1 MKRPS
6 SLQVVLAALAA
17 SLVIAKAE
25 LPPSAYIDLQAKASE
40 VLQIKVDDVS
50 SKPIS
55 LIDWSKRIETVQATV
70 QKVTRSKS
78 GTKQG
83 DKITIR
89 YERLLPKKGWAGP
102 SPAPPLEQGKE
113 YPAYL
118 DKTTDGTFELGAKGK
133 SFTEVK

>member
-1 MKRPS
+1 MKRPTFLLVALS
-6 SLQVVLAALAA
+6 VLAVTL
-17 SLVIAKAE
+17 LPTRAE
-25 LPPSAYIDLQAKASE
+25 LPPTAYIDMQAKAPE
-40 VLQIKVDDVS
+40 VFQIKVDDVS

-70 QKVTRSKS
+70 QKVTRTKS
-78 GTKQG
+78 DAKPG
-83 DKITIR
+83 DKITIS
-89 YERLLPKKGWAGP
+89 YERLIPKKGWAGP

-118 DKTTDGTFELGAKGK
+118 EKTADGTYKLGARGK

>member
-6 SLQVVLAALAA
+6 SLHLVLATLAT
-17 SLVIAKAE
+17 SLAMAKAE
-25 LPPSAYIDLQAKASE
+25 LPPTAYIDLQAKASE

-50 SKPIS
+50 SKPTS

-70 QKVTRSKS
+70 QKVTRTKS
-78 GTKQG
+78 GAKQG

-89 YERLLPKKGWAGP
+89 YERLIPKKGWAGP

-118 DKTTDGTFELGAKGK
+118 EKTTDGTFDLGAKGK